1 MPGVIL
7 VTTRGGDGRYDRD
20 PDVARRD
27 ARACELRARNMP
39 YSEIAAELGISK
51 SQAYEGVQRA
61 LADTVREPAD
71 DVRQL
76 ELLRL
81 DELARAAREVMTGT
95 HYVVSQGKVVRL
107 TRGGAPLEDDGPV
120 LAAIDRLLKIQ
131 ERRARLLGLDSPQR
145 VSIEAQQLGDD
156 VRGLIQAL
164 LMGDDEDETAELGD
178 GLDDDDDPDAP

>member
-1 MPGVIL
+1 MSI
-7 VTTRGGDGRYDRD
+7 RGGDGRYDRD
-20 PDVARRD
+20 PDVALRD
-27 ARACELRARNMP
+27 ARACEMRARNMP

-51 SQAYEGVQRA
+51 SQAWEGVQRA

-71 DVRQL
+71 DVRRL

-81 DELARAAREVMTGT
+81 DELARAAREVMGAT

-145 VSIEAQQLGDD
+145 VSIEAQQLGDE
-156 VRGLIQAL
+156 VRGLIAAL
-164 LMGDDEDETAELGD
+164 LAGDQE
-178 GLDDDDDPDAP
+178 DDPDGEDDDGLGDDDESDAP